1 VLVAAG
7 AFGFSR
13 DRRSQHADAVPIR
26 EAGIFYP
33 YAPSSSAA
41 TLNANTTFRSPVE
54 HSRSGVLMVR
64 LPDVLCMARPFMA
77 EAIAGLTDVRRGGFV
92 ALTLGVSS
100 QVSHF
105 STHMA
110 FMWQRMDAAQI
121 VALYDRMGETSER
134 AGWTAPI
141 IASDSMRDY
150 LVAGA
155 LTAVYYERHG
165 ALVNFVGTL
174 GATGSVSAL
183 PRDVMLAQLAQSSFL
198 VLTHHPDAVEP
209 PYPVVEA
216 IESIRPEMETLAK
229 DHMTHL
235 DTYQV
240 FGRQVDL
247 YVRPVEGAR

>member
-1 VLVAAG
+1 M
-7 AFGFSR
+7 
-13 DRRSQHADAVPIR
+13 
-26 EAGIFYP
+26 
-33 YAPSSSAA
+33 A
-41 TLNANTTFRSPVE
+41 TLNANTTRSPVVIGILVPVF
-54 HSRSGVLMVR
+54 SWSVFLAFFACLGPLAARGDR
-64 LPDVLCMARPFMA
+64 LAHRTGAAAAL
-77 EAIAGLTDVRRGGFV
+77 V
-92 ALTLGVSS
+92 ALTLGVGS

-121 VALYDRMGETSER
+121 VALYDKMGETSER

-174 GATGSVSAL
+174 GATGSVNAL
-183 PRDVMLAQLAQSSFL
+183 PRDVMLTQLAQSSFL
-198 VLTHHPDAVEP
+198 VLTHHRDAVEP

-216 IESIRPEMETLAK
+216 IENIRPEMETFAR
-229 DHMTHL
+229 DQMTHL
-235 DTYQV
+235 DRYQV

-247 YVRPVEGAR
+247 YMRRVEGAR